1 MPQVMSVTEQRTDG
15 AWQCR
20 RLDTWATFGL
30 VLIVVLL
37 STTILKVV
45 QLKVWPDERLAAAA
59 GSQTTRL
66 REPGRRG
73 DIFDRRGRLIATTTL
88 GHRAFIDPSR
98 LDDPGTIGVDLAALI
113 ELDPITVDQAIA
125 PRLHTK
131 YAPVS
136 GILEPWQV
144 DRVRS
149 SSLQGVALEPRLV
162 RHYPHGTVGAQ
173 LLGLVGFDHTGL
185 GGLEHVLEQDL
196 KGANGQLVFTSDV
209 SNRPLWIEP
218 GDYMPH
224 QDGDDRTLTIDIV
237 LQAFAE
243 RRLDEEVAKRNASGG
258 RLIIADPLTGELLAL
273 AETLNAEQADR
284 PLRELPTNPRLA
296 RARCGTDPY
305 EPGSTFKPFVW
316 ACATEA
322 GVVTPDEIL
331 PTPASVPHRTEGGR
345 RIRDVHYYG
354 PSTWRKVL
362 VKSMNS
368 GMAIV
373 AERLQHEQMQNVVDR
388 FGFGQRTNCGLPGE
402 TAGLVTTPSKWSDY
416 TQVSVG
422 MGHEIGVTP
431 LQMVR
436 AFSVFCTD
444 GRMPALRLLGATRT
458 TSDEAV
464 AIHNQVLNHD
474 IAHLTRSAMRTVMTD
489 GTGRKSQSDIYQ
501 LFGKSGTAQ
510 LPKAEGGGYHEDR
523 YVSSF
528 IAGAPFNT
536 PRLVVLCVIE
546 DPDKRVGPYYGGL
559 VAGPVVRDVMDYALA
574 YLGVPS
580 DQDTTIA
587 RTD

>member
-1 MPQVMSVTEQRTDG
+1 MSEQRTER

-20 RLDTWATFGL
+20 RLDSWATISL
-30 VLIVVLL
+30 VVIAVLL
-37 STTILKVV
+37 SATVLRVV

-66 REPGRRG
+66 SEPGRRG

-88 GHRAFIDPSR
+88 GYRAFIDPSR
-98 LDDPGTIGVDLAALI
+98 LEDPATIGVDLGVLI
-113 ELDPITVDQAIA
+113 DLDPVAVDRAIT
-125 PRLHTK
+125 PRLHTQ

-136 GILEPWQV
+136 DILEPWQV
-144 DRVRS
+144 DRVRA
-149 SSLQGVALEPRLV
+149 SSLKGLALEPRLV
-162 RHYPHGTVGAQ
+162 RHYPHGTTGAQ
-173 LLGLVGFDHTGL
+173 LLGLVGFEHTGL
-185 GGLEHVLEQDL
+185 GGLEHVLEREL
-196 KGANGQLVFTSDV
+196 RGENGRLVFTSDV
-209 SNRPLWIEP
+209 ANRPLWIEP
-218 GDYMPH
+218 GDYTPH
-224 QDGDDRTLTIDIV
+224 QDGEDHTLTIDIV
-237 LQAFAE
+237 LQSFAE
-243 RRLDEEVAKRNASGG
+243 QRLNEEVAKRNASGG
-258 RLIIADPLTGELLAL
+258 RLIVADPLTGELLAM
-273 AETLNAEQADR
+273 AETVNAEQTDR
-284 PLRELPTNPRLA
+284 PAREVPTNLRLA

-322 GVVTPDEIL
+322 GVVTPEEIL
-331 PTPASVPHRTEGGR
+331 STPASVPHRTKGGR

-373 AERLQHEQMQNVVDR
+373 AERLRHDQMQNVVSR

-402 TAGLVTTPSKWSDY
+402 TAGLVTSATNWSDY

-444 GRMPALRLLGATRT
+444 GRMPALRLLDVTDPTLDATM
-458 TSDEAV
+458 D
-464 AIHNQVLNHD
+464 IHHQVLD
-474 IAHLTRSAMRTVMTD
+474 PGIAHLTRSAMRAVMTD
-489 GTGRKSQSDIYQ
+489 GTGRKSQSDSYQ

-528 IAGAPFNT
+528 IAGAPFET

-559 VAGPVVRDVMDYALA
+559 VAGPVVRDVMDYSLA
-574 YLGVPS
+574 YLGVPP
-580 DQDTTIA
+580 DLDTTLA

>member
-1 MPQVMSVTEQRTDG
+1 MPLNERD
-15 AWQCR
+15 WQCR
-20 RLDTWATFGL
+20 RLDSWATVSL
-30 VLIVVLL
+30 VLTAVVLSATVL
-37 STTILKVV
+37 RVV
-45 QLKVWPDERLAAAA
+45 QLKVWPDERLAATA

-66 REPGRRG
+66 KEPGRRG
-73 DIFDRRGRLIATTTL
+73 DILDRRGRLIATTTL
-88 GHRAFIDPSR
+88 GYRAFIDPSR
-98 LDDPGTIGVDLAALI
+98 VDDLGTVGVDLEALI
-113 ELDPITVDQAIA
+113 KLDPVSVDRALA

-131 YAPVS
+131 YAPIS
-136 GILEPWQV
+136 DILEPWQV
-144 DRVRS
+144 DRVRTS
-149 SSLQGVALEPRLV
+149 NLKGLALEPRLV
-162 RHYPHGTVGAQ
+162 RHYPHGAVGAQ

-185 GGLEHVLEQDL
+185 GGLEHVLEQEL
-196 KGANGQLVFTSDV
+196 KGEAGQLRFTSDV
-209 SNRPLWIEP
+209 ANRPLWIEP
-218 GDYMPH
+218 GDYVPH
-224 QDGDDRTLTIDIV
+224 QDGEAHALTIDIV
-237 LQAFAE
+237 LQSFAE
-243 RRLDEEVAKRNASGG
+243 QRLNEEVAKRNASGG
-258 RLIIADPLTGELLAL
+258 RLIIDDPLTGELLAI
-273 AETLNAEQADR
+273 AETMNASQSDR
-284 PLRELPTNPRLA
+284 PVRELPSNLRLA
-296 RARCGTDPY
+296 RARSGTDPY

-331 PTPASVPHRTEGGR
+331 PTPRSVPHRTEGGR

-373 AERLQHEQMQNVVDR
+373 AERLHHEQMRNVVSR

-402 TAGLVTTPSKWSDY
+402 TAGLVTSASKWSDY

-436 AFSVFCTD
+436 AFSAFCTD
-444 GRMPALRLLGATRT
+444 GRLPALRLLDSVTLQQNAPV
-458 TSDEAV
+458 S
-464 AIHNQVLNHD
+464 IHHQILD
-474 IAHLTRSAMRTVMTD
+474 PSIAHLTRSAMRTVMTE
-489 GTGRKSQSDIYQ
+489 GTGRKSQSDTYR

-510 LPKAEGGGYHEDR
+510 LPKVEGGGYHEDR

-528 IAGAPFNT
+528 IAGAPFDT

-546 DPDKRVGPYYGGL
+546 DPDKRIGPYYGGL
-559 VAGPVVRDVMDYALA
+559 VAGPVVRDVMDYSLG

-580 DQDTTIA
+580 DIDTSIA